1 MTIGVI
7 TKLAKIAD
15 QLFGLLGPTGS
26 EQIMYSERSI
36 SARLSESPAITDFWR
51 TVDGSNWQPA
61 FARAV
66 AAGKLSVFVPK
77 GNYGLLT
84 TVFLPAGFWVE
95 CESRNVTFSHQVGG
109 NYADGC
115 LFMFNTLD
123 GASWVTAFPNM
134 NTGGIQRCN
143 FTNPSGVASAKGI
156 KCFGSGKFEQLRFS
170 GMTQSIMRPT
180 GFYTD
185 SFQLLD
191 IISENPQ
198 GNLSYQFDILGL
210 GDGFM
215 AKNIH
220 CPYTV
225 ATSESMKAMRLR
237 GVQGGTVEAC
247 IGGDYLVELCGSVN
261 IVGGH
266 FERAQ
271 HIYDSSSVTI
281 DSQFLPDTRIP
292 VITRGTFASASNE
305 SRFTVKLQNTKFRNV
320 EGLMEWSGFHV
331 QQGDSVSLA
340 VDNAS
345 HEWTVQGDFQRD
357 QQAGIRICQEDGV
370 TAVPSFNN
378 YSYLTSR
385 KSVVDIPNIVSLDHG
400 VRIADSAFQGIASSR
415 TEVVGSRSAGVS
427 QWKISTGQYY
437 YNAQVLYDTVRAIG
451 RNPVN
456 AEVVLTAETSK
467 MNVLNIGFATS
478 ARNGIIRLYR
488 GTVPGV
494 YTHYVDIHSLGS
506 TFLFDNGNTV
516 NGVPWLTRAGAA
528 MNIINSMGSFI
539 RFTGSRIHMVSDALP
554 GNAGSFIQGDLVERV
569 DGAIDA
575 NSMILTGHKRLTT
588 GSGGVV
594 GVDWANLRQ
603 SHVSP
608 SV

>member
-1 MTIGVI
+1 MTGVI
-7 TKLAKIAD
+7 TKLAKIANELVD
-15 QLFGLLGPTGS
+15 LFGPSGADLIKHNG
-26 EQIMYSERSI
+26 RAV
-36 SARLSESPAITDFWR
+36 SARLDESPSITDFWLAA
-51 TVDGSNWQPA
+51 DGLNWQPA

-66 AAGKLSVFVPK
+66 AAGKLSIFVPK
-77 GNYGLLT
+77 GNYGLMT

-95 CESRNVTFSHQVGG
+95 CESRNVTFSHILGG
-109 NYADGC
+109 SYLDGC
-115 LFMFNTLD
+115 LFMFNTTD
-123 GASWVTAFPNM
+123 GVTWSTPFPNM

-143 FTNPSGVASAKGI
+143 FTNPSGVVGAKGI
-156 KCFGSGKFEQLRFS
+156 KCFGSGKFEQMRFN
-170 GMTQSIMRPT
+170 GMVQSIMRPT
-180 GFYTD
+180 GFYAD

-191 IISENPQ
+191 IIAENPQ

-225 ATSESMKAMRLR
+225 ATAQSMKAMRLR
-237 GVQGGTVEAC
+237 GVHGGTVEAC
-247 IGGDYLVELCGSVN
+247 IGGDYLVELCANVN

-271 HIYDSSSVTI
+271 HIYDSSSITV
-281 DSQFLPDTRIP
+281 DSQFLPDTRLPI
-292 VITRGTFASASNE
+292 ITRGTFASASNE

-331 QQGDSVSLA
+331 QQGDSVSLF

-400 VRIADSAFQGIASSR
+400 VRIADAAFQGIASSR
-415 TEVVGSRSAGVS
+415 VESVGTRNAGVN
-427 QWKISTGQYY
+427 QWKQATGTYY
-437 YNAQVLYDTVRAIG
+437 YNVQVLYDAGRAIG

-456 AEVVLTAETSK
+456 AAVSLVAEADK
-467 MNVLNIGFATS
+467 MNVLNVGFATN
-478 ARNGIIRLYR
+478 ARHGIIRLYR
-488 GTVPGV
+488 GTVANT
-494 YTHYVDIHSLGS
+494 YTHYVDIHTLGS
-506 TFLFDNGNTV
+506 TFLFDNGMTV
-516 NGVPWLTRAGAA
+516 NGVPWVLRVGGA
-528 MNIINSMGSFI
+528 MNTINSMGSFI
-539 RFTGSRIHMVSDALP
+539 RFTGSRIKLVSDALP

-569 DGAIDA
+569 DGTIDA

-594 GVDWANLRQ
+594 GTDWANLRE